1 MKKIL
6 IVCCLLLIAT
16 SLFAVELKPYK
27 YGYPS
32 FFYMVDENKKTTTI
46 LGEPLKSGY
55 ISRTRSFILF
65 NLDNAYNELVLTVG
79 VSDDY
84 RTTSPSR
91 IDFYLDGVKVK
102 SVSVNCDSMP
112 EEITVS
118 LNYKRQLKIFTEYY
132 DNSSHDAAVVL
143 TNLDFH

>member
-1 MKKIL
+1 MKKVL

-32 FFYMVDENKKTTTI
+32 LFYMVDENKKPATL
-46 LGEPLKSGY
+46 LGAPLKSGY
-55 ISRTRSFILF
+55 ISRVSSFILF

-84 RTTSPSR
+84 ITQLPSK
-91 IDFYLDGVKVK
+91 INFYVDGVKVK
-102 SVSVNCDSMP
+102 TISVNAESMP
-112 EEITVS
+112 EEITIP
-118 LNYKRQLKIFTEYY
+118 LNYKRQLKISTEYY
-132 DNSSHDAAVVL
+132 SNNVYDAAVVL
-143 TNLDFH
+143 TNLDFR

>member
-32 FFYMVDENKKTTTI
+32 EFHMVDENETETV

-55 ISRTRSFILF
+55 ISRARSFILF
-65 NLDNAYNELVLTVG
+65 NLNNNYSELVLTFG
-79 VSDDY
+79 VTDNY
-84 RTTSPSR
+84 TTSSPSR
-91 IDFYLDGVKVK
+91 IDFYVDGDKVK
-102 SVSVNCDSMP
+102 SVSVNAESMP
-112 EEITVS
+112 EEITIP
-118 LNYKRQLKIFTEYY
+118 LNYKRQLKIYTEYY
-132 DNSSHDAAVVL
+132 DNWTHDAAVVL
-143 TNLDFH
+143 TNLDFR